1 MSPLEMNNP
10 TQDSLIQLSVILPG
24 YNEEKNIN
32 ETTARTIED
41 LDSLDVTYEV
51 IIVNDC
57 STDETGKMADHLASE
72 HPAIRVIHN
81 PVNFNIGISLLIGVS
96 AARGEIVFFNLMD
109 LPFDNL
115 YLKKIF
121 PLFPENDV
129 VVVVRQDRSAHSPW
143 HKITSY
149 INNWIIRILFRINIQ
164 DMNFVQAYKRSVLKN
179 LPVRARSPAF
189 ITPELIIRAR
199 DSGYQ
204 IAQIEAPFHRRKH
217 GKSNHGKPRDI
228 LWALADIISFR
239 IESFT
244 GKR

>member
-1 MSPLEMNNP
+1 MNNL
-10 TQDSLIQLSVILPG
+10 TQNNLIQLSVILPG

-32 ETTARTIED
+32 EATARTIED

-57 STDETGKMADHLASE
+57 STDETRKMADHLASE

-81 PVNFNIGISLLIGVS
+81 PVNFSVGISLLIGLS
-96 AARGEIVFFNLMD
+96 AARGEIVFFNSMD
-109 LPFDNL
+109 LPFDYL
-115 YLKKIF
+115 DLKKIF

-143 HKITSY
+143 RKIASY
-149 INNWIIRILFRINIQ
+149 IHNWMIRILFQINIR

-189 ITPELIIRAR
+189 VTPELIIRAR
-199 DSGYQ
+199 DLGYR
-204 IAQIEAPFHRRKH
+204 IAKIEAPFHRRKH
-217 GKSNHGKPRDI
+217 GETNYGRPRDI

-239 IESFT
+239 IERFT
-244 GKR
+244 RNR